1 MQEPHTITVLNFPDN
16 KVTVEFLSSTPTLPL
31 VVTPLIKDLDLIA
44 WGQANQSRLDRYLQQ
59 FGAILFRG
67 FFISDVMAFENFLN
81 TIAGNLLEYQ
91 YCSTPRS
98 RVSGLIYSSTEYPA
112 DQIIPLHNEESY
124 ARSWPMRLGFY
135 CVTPADSQGETPI
148 ADSRQVYAK
157 IPLSIRK
164 RFLKKKIMYVRNY
177 GTGLDLSWEVVFQT
191 TQKSAVEKYCRQTG
205 ISFEWYGKNALRTW
219 QVCPAVAIH
228 PHTKE
233 TVWFNQ
239 AHLFHISNLPVHI
252 RETLLECLSEKDLP
266 RQAFYGDGTAIDWEV
281 LNEIRKVYQEQTILF
296 PWQKGDILLLDNML
310 TAHGRSAFS
319 GNREV
324 LVGMASPYSLNESI
338 KDLKRLQT

>member
-1 MQEPHTITVLNFPDN
+1 MKESHTISAVYPPDN
-16 KVTVEFLSSTPTLPL
+16 MVTVDFLSPRHTLPL
-31 VVTPLIKDLDLIA
+31 VVKPLMKDLDLIE
-44 WGQANQSRLDRYLQQ
+44 WGQVYHLQLDQYLQQ
-59 FGAILFRG
+59 YGAILFRN
-67 FFISDVMAFENFLN
+67 FSISDAMAFEQFLN
-81 TIAGNLLEYQ
+81 TVAGNLLEYQ

-124 ARSWPMRLGFY
+124 ARSWPMRLGFF
-135 CVTPADSQGETPI
+135 CATPPDTQGETPL

-157 IPLSIRK
+157 IPPSIRK

-177 GTGLDLSWEVVFQT
+177 GMGLDLSWEVVFQT
-191 TQKSAVEKYCRQTG
+191 TQKSAVENYCRQTG
-205 ISFEWYGKNALRTW
+205 ISFEWHGKDALRTW

-228 PHTKE
+228 PHTQE

-239 AHLFHISNLPVHI
+239 AHLFHISNLPIHI
-252 RETLLECLSEKDLP
+252 REALLECLPEKDLP
-266 RQAFYGDGTAIDWEV
+266 RQAYYGDGTAIEWET
-281 LNEIRKVYQEQTILF
+281 LDEIRKIYQEKTILF

-319 GNREV
+319 GSRQV
-324 LVGMASPYSLNESI
+324 LVGMASPYSLNE
-338 KDLKRLQT
+338 

>member
-1 MQEPHTITVLNFPDN
+1 MKEPTTINALYFPDN
-16 KVTVEFLSSTPTLPL
+16 MVTVDFLSPKHTLPL
-31 VVTPLIKDLDLIA
+31 LVKPLIKDLDLIA
-44 WGQANQSRLDRYLQQ
+44 WGQAYQSRLDQYLQQ
-59 FGAILFRG
+59 YGAILFRN
-67 FFISDVMAFENFLN
+67 FSISNEMAFEQFLN
-81 TIAGNLLEYQ
+81 TVAGNLLKYQ

-135 CVTPADSQGETPI
+135 CVTPADSHGETPI
-148 ADSRQVYAK
+148 ADSREVYAK

-164 RFLKKKIMYVRNY
+164 HFLKKKIMYVRNY

-191 TQKSAVEKYCRQTG
+191 SQKSSVEKYCRQMG
-205 ISFEWYGKNALRTW
+205 ISFEWHGKDALRTW

-228 PHTKE
+228 PYTKE

-239 AHLFHISNLPVHI
+239 AHLFHISNLPIHI
-252 RETLLECLSEKDLP
+252 REALLECVQEKDLP
-266 RQAFYGDGTAIDWEV
+266 RQAYYGDGTAIDWEA
-281 LNEIRKVYQEQTILF
+281 LNEIRRVYQEQTILF

-319 GNREV
+319 GSREI
-324 LVGMASPYSLNESI
+324 LVGMASPYSLNE
-338 KDLKRLQT
+338 